1 MLFTRVIYSA
11 YMAETLSNDFKPPVL
26 YDVQTGHFV
35 EVISNEDGTHL
46 SRFLGCGKIVEP
58 CVENQSR
65 YKKITTE
72 ADLEGI

>member
-46 SRFLGCGKIVEP
+46 SRFLGCGDIVEP
-58 CVENQSR
+58 QIEGQSR
-65 YKKITTE
+65 YKKINSPE
-72 ADLEGI
+72 DLEGI